1 MTLTATVQT
10 STRIQ
15 GSTYLDDG
23 NHTRGIGS
31 LGLGKPMTIYPILQN
46 SEDKTPVERMLGAVK
61 KINILLP
68 FSDLLDKTPAH
79 KEWIYFSSEV
89 DLAIPI
95 ALVAK
100 TLKQWMDDNFGDNA
114 TLNRRLTGILSE
126 LKKSSPVVYEK
137 TIHSAEAYTWEE
149 LEAMAQFIGAVPLP
163 HGFNMPKVLDEAEKA
178 YYEDL

>member
-1 MTLTATVQT
+1 MTQTATKT
-10 STRIQ
+10 SVKGQNFLYLGDENPTRPNRP
-15 GSTYLDDG
+15 LE
-23 NHTRGIGS
+23 
-31 LGLGKPMTIYPILQN
+31 LGKPMTIYPILQN

-79 KEWIYFSSEV
+79 KEWTYFSSEV
-89 DLAIPI
+89 DLAIPV

-114 TLNRRLTGILSE
+114 TLNRSLTRILSE

-163 HGFNMPKVLDEAEKA
+163 HGFNMSKVLNEAEKA